1 MRYTVPLLFAVL
13 APLALAAQNAP
24 APAPASMGA
33 DAHASA
39 PVLAAARAAAPIRVD
54 GRLDEEAW
62 AAATPVTGFM
72 QLDPAEGKPVTEPTE
87 IRVLYDDEAL
97 YVGARL
103 RDSAPVTTRLG
114 RRDMSMEASDW
125 LTVILDSYHDHRTAY
140 GFEINPSGV
149 RRDQTRSESR
159 EDDSWDPVWEGQ
171 TSIDSTG
178 WTAELRIPFSQLRFN
193 PAREQTWGI
202 QVERQIARKGE
213 FAVFSF
219 TPRSQP
225 GGIPRF
231 GHLTGLSSL
240 RTGKR
245 VEVLPYSVM
254 KAEHVNRG
262 GNPFRSDREYTPT
275 LGVDLK
281 YRVTSDLTLDAT
293 VNPDFGQVEVDPAEV
308 NLSAIETRFQE
319 KRPFFVEGSE
329 IFNFGSGGG
338 NSVFYSRRIGR
349 APQLS
354 VPSSIRQRADVPEVT
369 NILGA
374 AKLSGRTGGGWSVG
388 VLNAVTRRE
397 EALYLQDSARATLP
411 VEPLSNYFV
420 GRLRRDFRRGQTVVG
435 GMLTSVHR
443 DLDSDPL
450 RHSLHD
456 GAYTGGVDFRHEWA
470 QRTWALTGFL
480 SGSYVAG
487 DRQALLA
494 TQLAPWRYFQRPD
507 QDEVRLDSTRTSLTG
522 IASELQLSLRRG
534 RNWRPSL
541 TVGTITPGYEVND
554 LGFQYRANR
563 MDVTGNVQYVEN
575 RPGAVFRNWS
585 VFSLARGEWNYDGDQ
600 IINSFFLGAFGRLL
614 NYWNGNMNVG
624 FSLPSWDDRLTRGGP
639 ITRRPAN
646 ARVFARVASDNRKRV
661 AGESGSFYQRD
672 DAGGWSWNFYGDLL
686 LKPAPSWNLSIGP
699 SLSRSHSGAQY
710 LGARRDPL
718 ATSTYRTRYLFAELD
733 QTTVALETRLNVTF
747 TPDLSLQVYAQ
758 PFLSSADFGDPA
770 ELAAPRTYDFRVY
783 GRDLGAREPAPGGYF
798 VSPEGKG
805 EGKPRFFV
813 ADRDFN
819 LRSLRG
825 NAVLRWEWR
834 PGSTLYL
841 AWQQNRSDFAVRVGD
856 FDLRR
861 DRRALFAAQPDN
873 VFVLKVSYWLN
884 P

>member
-1 MRYTVPLLFAVL
+1 MRILLLLLLVLL
-13 APLALAAQNAP
+13 APQALAAQGAP
-24 APAPASMGA
+24 A
-33 DAHASA
+33 DVHASA
-39 PVLAAARAAAPIRVD
+39 PALAAVRATTPVRVD
-54 GRLDEEAW
+54 GRLDDEAW
-62 AAATPVTGFM
+62 AAASPATQFT
-72 QLDPAEGKPVTEPTE
+72 QLDPAEGKPGTEPTE
-87 IRVLYDDEAL
+87 VRVLYDDEAL
-97 YVGARL
+97 YVGARM

-159 EDDSWDPVWEGQ
+159 EDDSWDPVWEAQ
-171 TSIDSTG
+171 TTTDSAG

-193 PAREQTWGI
+193 PAAEQTWGI

-231 GHLTGLSSL
+231 GHLTGLSRL

-245 VEVLPYSVM
+245 LEVLPYSVM
-254 KAEHVNRG
+254 KAEHVDRG
-262 GNPFRSDREYTPT
+262 GNPFREDREYTPT
-275 LGVDLK
+275 AGVDLK

-349 APQLS
+349 APQ
-354 VPSSIRQRADVPEVT
+354 VPVPGSIRQRADVPEVT

-374 AKLSGRTGGGWSVG
+374 AKLSGRTRSGWSVG

-435 GMLTSVHR
+435 GMLTSVNR
-443 DLDSDPL
+443 DLDGDLL
-450 RHSLHD
+450 RGALHQ
-456 GAYTGGVDFRHEWA
+456 GAYTGGMDFKHEWA
-470 QRTWALTGFL
+470 QRTWSLTGFL
-480 SGSYVAG
+480 SGSYVG
-487 DRQALLA
+487 GGRQALLA

-507 QDEVRLDSTRTSLTG
+507 QDEVRLDSTRTSLVG

-534 RNWRPSL
+534 RHWRPTL
-541 TVGTITPGYEVND
+541 AVGTITPGYEVND
-554 LGFQYRANR
+554 LGYQYRANR
-563 MDVTGNVQYVEN
+563 IDVSGNVSYSEN
-575 RPGAVFRNWS
+575 RPGSLFRRWTLS
-585 VFSLARGEWNYDGDQ
+585 SSARGEWNYDGDH
-600 IINSFFLGAFGRLL
+600 IINRFTVGGFGQLL
-614 NYWNGNMNVG
+614 NYWNGNANLS
-624 FSLPSWDDRLTRGGP
+624 FQLPSWDDRLTRGGP
-639 ITRRPAN
+639 LARRPGN
-646 ARVFARVASDNRKRV
+646 ASVFARAASDDRKRV
-661 AGESGSFYQRD
+661 AGESGTYFQRD
-672 DAGGWSWNFYGDLL
+672 DEGGWIWNLYGDLL
-686 LKPAPSWNLSIGP
+686 LKPAANWNLSIGP
-699 SLSRSHSGAQY
+699 SLNRSHSGAQY
-710 LGARRDPL
+710 LGARPDAL

-733 QTTVALETRLNVTF
+733 QTTLALETRLNVTF
-747 TPDLSLQVYAQ
+747 TPGLSLQVYAQ
-758 PFLSSADFGDPA
+758 PFLASADFGDPA
-770 ELAAPRTYDFRVY
+770 ELAAPRSYDFRVY
-783 GRDLGAREPAPGGYF
+783 GRDLGTVEAARGGYT
-798 VSPEGKG
+798 VRPQGQG
-805 EGKPRFFV
+805 GPGFFV
-813 ADRDFN
+813 PNRDFN

-825 NAVLRWEWR
+825 NAVLRWEYR
-834 PGSTLYL
+834 PGSTLYV
-841 AWQQNRSDFAVRVGD
+841 AWQQNRSDFAPYLGD
-856 FDLRR
+856 FRFGR
-861 DRRALFAAQPDN
+861 DRDALFNAQPDN
-873 VFVLKVSYWLN
+873 VFVVKASYWVN

>member
-1 MRYTVPLLFAVL
+1 
-13 APLALAAQNAP
+13 
-24 APAPASMGA
+24 
-33 DAHASA
+33 
-39 PVLAAARAAAPIRVD
+39 
-54 GRLDEEAW
+54 
-62 AAATPVTGFM
+62 
-72 QLDPAEGKPVTEPTE
+72 
-87 IRVLYDDEAL
+87 
-97 YVGARL
+97 
-103 RDSAPVTTRLG
+103 
-114 RRDMSMEASDW
+114 
-125 LTVILDSYHDHRTAY
+125 
-140 GFEINPSGV
+140 NPSGV
-149 RRDQTRSESR
+149 RRDQTRADGR
-159 EDDSWDPVWEGQ
+159 EDDSWDPVWEAE

-193 PAREQTWGI
+193 PARAQTWGV

-231 GHLTGLSSL
+231 GHLTGLVEL

-245 VEVLPYSVM
+245 LEVLPYSVM
-254 KAEHVNRG
+254 KAAHVDRG
-262 GNPFRSDREYTPT
+262 GNPFRSDREYTPAA
-275 LGVDLK
+275 GVDLK

-319 KRPFFVEGSE
+319 KRPFFVEGSQ

-354 VPSSIRQRADVPEVT
+354 LPSSLRQRADVPEVT

-374 AKLSGRTGGGWSVG
+374 AKLSGRTRGGWSVG

-397 EALYLQDSARATLP
+397 EALYLQDSARARMP

-435 GMLTSVHR
+435 GMLTSVSR
-443 DLDSDPL
+443 DLDSDLL
-450 RHSLHD
+450 RGSLHD
-456 GAYTGGVDFRHEWA
+456 GAYTGGLDFRHEWA

-480 SGSYVAG
+480 SGSYVHG
-487 DRQALLA
+487 EREVLLG
-494 TQLAPWRYFQRPD
+494 TQQAPWRYFQRPD
-507 QDEVRLDSTRTSLTG
+507 QDEARLDSTRTSLVG
-522 IASELQLSLRRG
+522 LAGELQLAYRKG
-534 RNWRPSL
+534 RHWRPGL
-541 TVGTITPGYEVND
+541 TLGTITPGYEVND

-563 MDVTGNVQYVEN
+563 IDLAGSVAYVEN
-575 RPGAVFRNWS
+575 RPGS
-585 VFSLARGEWNYDGDQ
+585 VLRSWNLNSSARSEWNYDGDA
-600 IINSFFLGAFGRLL
+600 IVRLFGFGGFAQFL
-614 NYWNGNMNVG
+614 NYWNTSGNVTVI
-624 FSLPSWDDRLTRGGP
+624 LPSWDDRLTRGGP
-639 ITRRPAN
+639 MARRPAS
-646 ARVFARVASDNRKRV
+646 VSLFGRVASDNRRRV
-661 AGESGSFYQRD
+661 AGETGSRYQRD
-672 DAGGWSWNFYGDLL
+672 DEGGWLWGAYGDLF
-686 LKPAPSWNLSIGP
+686 LKPAPSWNLSLGP
-699 SLSRSHSGAQY
+699 SFTRSHSGAQY

-718 ATSTYRTRYLFAELD
+718 ATSTYRARYLFAELD
-733 QTTVALETRLNVTF
+733 QTTLSLETRLNVTF
-747 TPDLSLQVYAQ
+747 TPGLSLQVYAQ

-783 GRDLGAREPAPGGYF
+783 GRDLGAREPAQGGYF
-798 VSPEGKG
+798 VYPQGTG
-805 EGKPRFFV
+805 DGKPRFFV

-841 AWQQNRSDFAVRVGD
+841 AWQQDRSDFAAQVGD

-861 DRRALFAAQPDN
+861 DRRALLAAQPDN